1 MENAAEALK
10 MAFAIILL
18 VLALSVSMF
27 LFSKARSTAQVLL
40 QRSDPT
46 EYYDYINYTK
56 ADLSGNRVVGF
67 ETIIPTLYKYDKENY
82 EIAFKEGKL
91 NTNGSVEITKDLPVY
106 YSTITKEDICY
117 FDILKEKQ
125 RGEYW
130 TGSKDEIKKHL
141 NALFDGSKYYLPQY
155 GDNTNYIDYSNST
168 YNQLIIYKNKNKKFV
183 ELIGKEQTTEDK
195 EDEITGIK
203 GNKTI
208 TKRIITYVKIN

>member
-82 EIAFKEGKL
+82 EIAFKKGTL
-91 NTNGSVEITKDLPVY
+91 NANGSVEITDDLPVY
-106 YSTITKEDICY
+106 YSTITKENICY

-155 GDNTNYIDYSNST
+155 GDNIQHYIDYSNST
-168 YNQLIIYKNKNKKFV
+168 YNQLMTYKNKKFV
-183 ELIGKEQTTEDK
+183 ELIGKEQTTEDT

>member
-82 EIAFKEGKL
+82 EIAFKEGTL
-91 NTNGSVEITKDLPVY
+91 NANGSVEITYDLPVY
-106 YSTITKEDICY
+106 YSTITNENICY
-117 FDILKEKQ
+117 FEKFQEKQ
-125 RGEYW
+125 
-130 TGSKDEIKKHL
+130 
-141 NALFDGSKYYLPQY
+141 
-155 GDNTNYIDYSNST
+155 
-168 YNQLIIYKNKNKKFV
+168 
-183 ELIGKEQTTEDK
+183 
-195 EDEITGIK
+195 
-203 GNKTI
+203 
-208 TKRIITYVKIN
+208 

>member
-82 EIAFKEGKL
+82 EIAFKKGTL
-91 NTNGSVEITKDLPVY
+91 NDNGSVEITDDLPVY
-106 YSTITKEDICY
+106 HSTITNKDICY

-130 TGSKDEIKKHL
+130 TGSKDEIKTFKC
-141 NALFDGSKYYLPQY
+141 
-155 GDNTNYIDYSNST
+155 
-168 YNQLIIYKNKNKKFV
+168 LI
-183 ELIGKEQTTEDK
+183 
-195 EDEITGIK
+195 
-203 GNKTI
+203 
-208 TKRIITYVKIN
+208 